1 MAPGKFR
8 IFIIIFINRLDIKT
22 GGFMKKG
29 IVISC
34 LVLLLAAGC
43 SSTYKITDF
52 SSKEKFYE
60 TLSNSAKSNTS
71 DIILF
76 NDSTFTSASEIKI
89 FNDTLSFIDKNI
101 SLAPFAF
108 PVQNVKEIKVY
119 NHWSGVKYGALS
131 LLVLGTFSGFA
142 IYMTEETNRGGPTSA
157 LYVTPIASSLIGALI
172 GGIIGHN
179 YIFEFNP

>member
-1 MAPGKFR
+1 MRREIKL
-8 IFIIIFINRLDIKT
+8 ILISISIIA
-22 GGFMKKG
+22 
-29 IVISC
+29 S
-34 LVLLLAAGC
+34 GC
-43 SSTYKITDF
+43 STTYNISNFPT
-52 SSKEKFYE
+52 KENFYDA
-60 TLSNSAKSNTS
+60 LSNTSQSNSS
-71 DIILF
+71 DIILRR
-76 NDSTFTSASEIKI
+76 DSSITNVNEVKI
-89 FNDTLSFIDKNI
+89 FNDTLSFINKNV
-101 SLAPFAF
+101 SLVPFTI

>member
-1 MAPGKFR
+1 
-8 IFIIIFINRLDIKT
+8 
-22 GGFMKKG
+22 MKS
-29 IVISC
+29 ITSFLIMLTILS
-34 LVLLLAAGC
+34 AGC

-52 SSKEKFYE
+52 SSKENFYE
-60 TLSNSAKSNTS
+60 TLSNSTQSNTS

-76 NDSTFTSASEIKI
+76 NDSAFTGVGEIKI
-89 FNDTLSFIDKNI
+89 LNDTLSFIDKNI

-119 NHWSGVKYGALS
+119 NHWSGVKNGALTF
-131 LLVLGTFSGFA
+131 LVLGSFSGFA